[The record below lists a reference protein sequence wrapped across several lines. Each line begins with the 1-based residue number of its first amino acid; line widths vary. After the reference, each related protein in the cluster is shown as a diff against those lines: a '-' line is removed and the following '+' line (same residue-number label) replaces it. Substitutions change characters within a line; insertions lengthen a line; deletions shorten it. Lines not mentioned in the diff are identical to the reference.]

1 MPKAEFI
8 GDVEAFM
15 KGKECDTVVA
25 QLNEHLRLFRMKEQE
40 VLQRRIR
47 LINKLPELERTLD
60 IVKELITR
68 AEQDEEL
75 ITDFELANTVYAK
88 AKIPPAKTVNLWLG
102 AGVMLEYPL
111 AEARSLLEEN
121 FGNCKKNLQTNEADQ
136 AFIKDCI
143 TITEVSIAR
152 VFNHDVEQRR
162 KEKEAAG
169 AS

>member
-1 MPKAEFI
+1 
-8 GDVEAFM
+8 M
-15 KGKECDTVVA
+15 KGKDADTVVA

-60 IVKELITR
+60 IVKELIAR
-68 AEQDEEL
+68 AEKDEEM

-102 AGVMLEYPL
+102 ASVMLEYPL
-111 AEARSLLEEN
+111 AEAKALLEEN
-121 FGNCKKNLQTNEADQ
+121 FSNCKKNLDTNESDQ

-143 TITEVSIAR
+143 TITEVSVAR
-152 VFNHDVEQRR
+152 VFNYDVEERR
-162 KEKEAAG
+162 KEKEGAG
-169 AS
+169 SS